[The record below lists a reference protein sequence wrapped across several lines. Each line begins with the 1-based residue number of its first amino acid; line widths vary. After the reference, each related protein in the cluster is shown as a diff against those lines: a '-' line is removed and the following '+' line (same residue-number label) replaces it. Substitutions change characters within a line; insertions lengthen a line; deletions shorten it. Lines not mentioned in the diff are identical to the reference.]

1 MFHTKFLKVIVCGI
15 LLFSGASALVAD
27 AIFSDDEVAESSAM
41 NELDSPPKPTKQS
54 QPNIPPELKGV
65 KASVQIGFL
74 IDEKGNVVKPRIV
87 QSSNASFNE
96 ISLKCIREWEFEPGT
111 KGGQPVKVRVVIPL
125 RFK

>member
-1 MFHTKFLKVIVCGI
+1 MFHFKSLKVILCGF
-15 LLFSGASALVAD
+15 LLLSSASALIAD
-27 AIFSDDEVAESSAM
+27 TIFSDEEVAESSAM
-41 NELDSPPKPTKQS
+41 NELDSPPKPVRQS

-74 IDEKGNVVKPRIV
+74 IDEKGNVVRPRIV

-96 ISLKCIREWEFEPGT
+96 ISLKCIREWEFEPGA

>member
-1 MFHTKFLKVIVCGI
+1 MFHFKSLKVILCGF
-15 LLFSGASALVAD
+15 LLLSSASALIAD
-27 AIFSDDEVAESSAM
+27 SIFSDEEVAESSAM

-54 QPNIPPELKGV
+54 QPSIPPELKGL

-87 QSSNASFNE
+87 QSSNPSFNE
-96 ISLKCIREWEFEPGT
+96 ISLKCIRDWEFEPGT